1 MLWLFILIWSV
12 KPEIVLPIRDIEW
25 LNTMEL
31 AAESALIWPSKK
43 LANAD
48 EGLFA
53 IESTT
58 PNENEVTTRP
68 ATATLQLIR
77 NSMPTPT

>member
-1 MLWLFILIWSV
+1 MPWLFTLIRSV
-12 KPEIVLPIRDIEW
+12 KPEIVLAIRNIEW
-25 LNTMEL
+25 LNTMDL

-58 PNENEVTTRP
+58 PNENEVSTRP
-68 ATATLQLIR
+68 ATTTLQLIR
-77 NSMPTPT
+77 NSMSTPT